1 MPKGL
6 NLKAFGRRKSSGNAL
21 DLGLPADAGG
31 TAPSEQSSFRVL
43 ERQDKKSVSYNNEKP
58 HRPFASPLNTLRGKS
73 VDDLGRA
80 PKASAGTS
88 TRNHSAW
95 PLNAARGSGG
105 TTNSG
110 SSGFYESSGA
120 SARHSS
126 TSTLPSSLDQDKTP
140 EDDDLYP
147 VRKTHTTTGMYRT
160 VPPNADE
167 PPPPPKFTSRALRTF
182 SFGNKHNRGASRD
195 NDVPPLPP
203 LHIDSAPSLPPL
215 PMQPTRSHSPF
226 RERAM
231 TNSSYASTAVPPRTE
246 LRLDDPDFGNDDF
259 GSMFESL
266 KKEPAWEPS
275 PINTFHRTESEPM
288 YPPRTHSRNALTPS
302 PNPQNI
308 SRKNSNSPY
317 SCDDES
323 SNDGLLHSPALSSP
337 ALPDGGPSGTVRNGI
352 TQAFLGSSK
361 SGYSRVPERYTSP
374 GPEHDSQESL
384 SGLMIGKPKE
394 KERAYPNRQAHVE
407 DEDRWV
413 RKVELRDGPSPQL
426 STSSNKL
433 SASSTGKQSLAGP
446 SRGGAISPSSAGDSA
461 LLESNTTTPRAA
473 RKLNVSSEH
482 SMFDSS
488 PSAPASRAI
497 GPGAGHQRTES
508 GTIKKMTKAQF
519 NALQRQNESSA
530 EQSEEEEHSGDEYD
544 DDDEI
549 ERARKMASQR
559 QKQEANMSVYRQQM
573 KKVTGGGP
581 TDLPSSTAS
590 TVRPGLDQRSSSAS
604 VNGGGIGLHFGGIGG
619 APPEATQRGREDED
633 EDDDVPLGILQAH
646 GFPSSSRPPTQQG
659 ENDLAHQRRTSASGS
674 TVVGG
679 GAGQG
684 NLPPFARRLP
694 ADPYFGAGLVNAST
708 RESLAMNG
716 SGASVVGVPPS
727 APLHPMQQ
735 QMPPSMPQPA
745 PMGHPGGLVGVI
757 AGEERARA
765 ARRGSPNPAVL
776 MGQNMPLPSN
786 MNMPPMPRT
795 MSMGNLPPSSV
806 HNPSGYPPMP
816 PMPLMPQMGIPGM
829 MPMQMPQQQDPGSQ
843 QMQQLMQM
851 QMQMMQNMLTMQQM
865 QMGQPGSPSPQ
876 VQTPQQQQQTGD
888 YLGVNFN
895 QQNRRMSMASHASNQ
910 IGPPA
915 SLANQGRSMTMMSPP
930 SGWGSAANPSGPR
943 PNSAMPLLNG
953 YAPSVQG
960 LNLPGGAPAN
970 GYAPSI
976 APSERSN
983 IGQPSRYRPV
993 AQTGGGSRTQS
1004 MTSNLTLQA
1013 FQKQQTSPNL
1023 PGTPFNAKEVQTPKQ
1038 TIRIVDKPKGAPKV
1052 AARPTDD
1059 DDDDGWAAMKKS
1071 REQKKKS
1078 KWGFKK
1084 EKSASHSTNEPAL
1097 SEIYTNLD

>member
-6 NLKAFGRRKSSGNAL
+6 SLKAFGRRKSSGNAL

-31 TAPSEQSSFRVL
+31 TAPPEQSSFRVL
-43 ERQDKKSVSYNNEKP
+43 EREDKKSLSYNNEKP

-73 VDDLGRA
+73 VDDLRRA
-80 PKASAGTS
+80 QKGSAGNS
-88 TRNHSAW
+88 TRNYPAW
-95 PLNAARGSGG
+95 PLNGARGSGG

-140 EDDDLYP
+140 DDDELYP
-147 VRKTHTTTGMYRT
+147 VRKPHTTTGMYRT
-160 VPPNADE
+160 LPPAADE
-167 PPPPPKFTSRALRTF
+167 PPPPPKFTSKLRTF
-182 SFGNKHNRGASRD
+182 SFGGKHHRGASRD
-195 NDVPPLPP
+195 DVPPVPPPQIDSAPPLPP
-203 LHIDSAPSLPPL
+203 PPA
-215 PMQPTRSHSPF
+215 QPTRSHSPF

-231 TNSSYASTAVPPRTE
+231 TTSSYASTAVPPRTE

-259 GSMFESL
+259 SNMFDSL
-266 KKEPAWEPS
+266 KKEPAREPS
-275 PINTFHRTESEPM
+275 PINSFHRTESEPM
-288 YPPRTHSRNALTPS
+288 YPPRTQSRNALTPS

-308 SRKNSNSPY
+308 SRKNSASPY
-317 SCDDES
+317 SFDDES
-323 SNDGLLHSPALSSP
+323 SNDGLLHSPAFSSP
-337 ALPDGGPSGTVRNGI
+337 ALPDGGPSGAVRNGI
-352 TQAFLGSSK
+352 TQAFLGNSK

-374 GPEHDSQESL
+374 GPERDSQESL
-384 SGLMIGKPKE
+384 AGLMISKSKE
-394 KERAYPNRQAHVE
+394 KEPAYSIRQAHVE
-407 DEDRWV
+407 DEDPWV
-413 RKVELRDGPSPQL
+413 RKVELRDGPLPQL
-426 STSSNKL
+426 STSPKRLTASN
-433 SASSTGKQSLAGP
+433 TGKQSLAGP

-461 LLESNTTTPRAA
+461 LESNTTTPRAA
-473 RKLNVSSEH
+473 RKLNVFSED

-488 PSAPASRAI
+488 PNGPASRAI
-497 GPGAGHQRTES
+497 QPGAGHQRTES

-530 EQSEEEEHSGDEYD
+530 EQSEEEEHSGDDYD

-590 TVRPGLDQRSSSAS
+590 TVRPTLDQRSSSAS
-604 VNGGGIGLHFGGIGG
+604 VNGGGMGLHFGGIGG
-619 APPEATQRGREDED
+619 APPADTQRGKDD
-633 EDDDVPLGILQAH
+633 DDDDDDVPLGILQAH
-646 GFPSSSRPPTQQG
+646 GFPSSSRPPTRQG
-659 ENDLAHQRRTSASGS
+659 ENDMAHQRRTSASGS
-674 TVVGG
+674 TVIGG

-694 ADPYFGAGLVNAST
+694 ADPYFGAGLVTAST

-727 APLHPMQQ
+727 APPHMMQQ
-735 QMPPSMPQPA
+735 QMPPSMPQP
-745 PMGHPGGLVGVI
+745 PSMGHPGGLVGVI

-795 MSMGNLPPSSV
+795 MSMGNLPPPSV
-806 HNPSGYPPMP
+806 YNPSGYPPMP
-816 PMPLMPQMGIPGM
+816 PMPQMGMPGM
-829 MPMQMPQQQDPGSQ
+829 VPMPMPQQQDPGSQ
-843 QMQQLMQM
+843 QMQQFMQM
-851 QMQMMQNMLTMQQM
+851 QMQVMQNMLNMQQM
-865 QMGQPGSPSPQ
+865 QMGQPVTPSPRA
-876 VQTPQQQQQTGD
+876 QTHQQQQQTGD
-888 YLGVNFN
+888 YLGVNVN
-895 QQNRRMSMASHASNQ
+895 HQNRPMSMASQASNQ
-910 IGPPA
+910 FGPPP
-915 SLANQGRSMTMMSPP
+915 SLANQGRSMTMMNPP
-930 SGWGSAANPSGPR
+930 SGWGSAANPTGPR
-943 PNSAMPLLNG
+943 PNSVMPLSNG

-960 LNLPGGAPAN
+960 LNIPGGAPAN
-970 GYAPSI
+970 AYAPSI

-983 IGQPSRYRPV
+983 VGQPSRYRPV
-993 AQTGGGSRTQS
+993 TQSGGGAPRTQS
-1004 MTSNLTLQA
+1004 MTSNLTLQP

-1052 AARPTDD
+1052 AARPMDE
-1059 DDDDGWAAMKKS
+1059 DDDDGWADMKKS
-1071 REQKKKS
+1071 REAKKKS
-1078 KWGFKK
+1078 KWSFKK
-1084 EKSASHSTNEPAL
+1084 DKSASHSTNEPAL
-1097 SEIYTNLD
+1097 SDMYTNLD